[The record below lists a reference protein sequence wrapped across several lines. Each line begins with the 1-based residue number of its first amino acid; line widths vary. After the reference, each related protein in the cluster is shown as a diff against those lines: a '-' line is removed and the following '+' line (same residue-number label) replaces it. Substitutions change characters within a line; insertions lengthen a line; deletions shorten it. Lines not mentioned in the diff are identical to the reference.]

1 MYLVVKYKISGAADV
16 AQMPNDNTALGITG
30 VNFVG
35 CNVPISM
42 VFANG
47 TATNNSHKASILPA
61 NSSNSGGTY
70 VDKIESILLPRL
82 DGTTTNYLSVPLD
95 SIGINSDVCGVEFI
109 GLNRTENDTIAAFS
123 SHRTVRANVDFSVSK
138 NRLII
143 EVLAAANAIS
153 GSIMNVRIT
162 YKN

>member
-1 MYLVVKYKISGAADV
+1 MYLVVKYKISGAANV
-16 AQMPNDNTALGITG
+16 AQMPNDGTSLGITG

-35 CNVPISM
+35 CNVPVNM

-47 TATNNSHKASILPA
+47 TAADNSHKASILPA
-61 NSSNSGGTY
+61 NSSISGGTY
-70 VDKIESILLPRL
+70 VDKIESILLPTL
-82 DGTTTNYLSVPLD
+82 NGTTTNYLSVPLD

-109 GLNRTENDTIAAFS
+109 GLNRDETNTIAAFS
-123 SHRTVRANVDFSVSK
+123 SHRTVRTNVDFSVSK

>member
-1 MYLVVKYKISGAADV
+1 MYLVVKYKISGVANV
-16 AQMPNDNTALGITG
+16 AQMPNDNSDLGITG
-30 VNFVG
+30 VNFAG
-35 CNVPISM
+35 CSVPVNM
-42 VFANG
+42 TLANG
-47 TATNNSHKASILPA
+47 VAANNSHKASVLPA
-61 NSSNSGGTY
+61 NSSISGGTS
-70 VDKIESILLPRL
+70 VDKIESILLPTL

-109 GLNRTENDTIAAFS
+109 GLNRAETDTVAAFS